1 MLKTYEF
8 RISLAAE
15 SHNILGRFNS
25 IRLHS
30 FRASYHLDSISK
42 ASEYLE
48 MLKDVIITAL
58 YSCTNPLFQAH
69 ITLVNVTINRRTIQ
83 HVEIIQS
90 YRRYREFWKSVS
102 ATTQKEFLLHL

>member
-15 SHNILGRFNS
+15 LHNILRRFNS

-30 FRASYHLDSISK
+30 FRASYHLDPISK
-42 ASEYLE
+42 LSKYFE

-58 YSCTNPLFQAH
+58 YSCTNPLFEAH
-69 ITLVNVTINRRTIQ
+69 ITLVNVTIN
-83 HVEIIQS
+83 
-90 YRRYREFWKSVS
+90 
-102 ATTQKEFLLHL
+102 